1 MTNET
6 KPVAWRVKDYADG
19 WTVHRY
25 EHEAHRAARN
35 GNLIEPLYTRAPI
48 NRPSPEVGESALVE
62 RLRVMAGADGRITC
76 MAEYNGGAVASS
88 QSIAAALCADA
99 ADTITR
105 LASAKWWADQLEVP
119 YICDRHGELGEPHPV
134 QGCDRCS
141 HPVQATITRLQ
152 AELAEARKERDELRW
167 AIMGGEDA
175 PGVLDTV
182 THEEVLEAL
191 QESRSNWKSYAEM
204 VAAECNRLSA
214 ALGEAERAI
223 NRAKE
228 AVEDQDDI
236 ELVGSLDAAL
246 STLKTAREG

>member
-1 MTNET
+1 MSSEEA

-19 WTVHRY
+19 WTVYQY

-48 NRPSPEVGESALVE
+48 NRPSPEAGESGLVE
-62 RLRVMAGADGRITC
+62 RLNGMAGTGGRITC

-99 ADTITR
+99 ADEITN
-105 LASAKWWADQLEVP
+105 
-119 YICDRHGELGEPHPV
+119 
-134 QGCDRCS
+134 
-141 HPVQATITRLQ
+141 LQ

-182 THEEVLEAL
+182 THDEVLKAL

-204 VAAECNRLSA
+204 VAAERDRLSA

-246 STLKTAREG
+246 STLKTAREGNNA

>member
-1 MTNET
+1 M
-6 KPVAWRVKDYADG
+6 
-19 WTVHRY
+19 
-25 EHEAHRAARN
+25 
-35 GNLIEPLYTRAPI
+35 YTRAPI

-182 THEEVLEAL
+182 AHEEVL
-191 QESRSNWKSYAEM
+191 K
-204 VAAECNRLSA
+204 
-214 ALGEAERAI
+214 
-223 NRAKE
+223 
-228 AVEDQDDI
+228 
-236 ELVGSLDAAL
+236 AL
-246 STLKTAREG
+246 SDYYPKEYARIAPSFLGDTVKPHIERRPTYPFKIGRAHV

>member
-1 MTNET
+1 MSGET
-6 KPVAWRVKDYADG
+6 QPVAWRVKDYADG

-105 LASAKWWADQLEVP
+105 L
-119 YICDRHGELGEPHPV
+119 
-134 QGCDRCS
+134 
-141 HPVQATITRLQ
+141 Q

-236 ELVGSLDAAL
+236 ELVGSLAAAL
-246 STLKTAREG
+246 STLKTAREGNNA

>member
-1 MTNET
+1 MNGEE

-99 ADTITR
+99 ADEITN
-105 LASAKWWADQLEVP
+105 
-119 YICDRHGELGEPHPV
+119 
-134 QGCDRCS
+134 
-141 HPVQATITRLQ
+141 LQ

-182 THEEVLEAL
+182 THDEVLKAL

-246 STLKTAREG
+246 STLKTAREGNNA

>member
-1 MTNET
+1 MNGEEMKLLGCPFCGCAPAVSSYETGNEDD
-6 KPVAWRVKDYADG
+6 VAWVVACDCKLAPEDQPYAE
-19 WTVHRY
+19 RY
-25 EHEAHRAARN
+25 LSAHGQTREEVVRHWNA
-35 GNLIEPLYTRAPI
+35 RAPV
-48 NRPSPEVGESALVE
+48 NRPAPEAGESGLVE
-62 RLRVMAGADGRITC
+62 RLNGMAGTGGRITC

-99 ADTITR
+99 ADEITN
-105 LASAKWWADQLEVP
+105 
-119 YICDRHGELGEPHPV
+119 
-134 QGCDRCS
+134 
-141 HPVQATITRLQ
+141 LQ

-182 THEEVLEAL
+182 THDEVLKAL

-204 VAAECNRLSA
+204 VAAERDRLSA

-236 ELVGSLDAAL
+236 ELVGSLAAAL
-246 STLKTAREG
+246 STLKTAREGNNA

>member
-105 LASAKWWADQLEVP
+105 L
-119 YICDRHGELGEPHPV
+119 
-134 QGCDRCS
+134 
-141 HPVQATITRLQ
+141 Q

-175 PGVLDTV
+175 PGLLDTLS
-182 THEEVLEAL
+182 HEWVLEAL
-191 QESRSNWKSYAEM
+191 AENRSALRWYATQ
-204 VAAECNRLSA
+204 AEAQR
-214 ALGEAERAI
+214 
-223 NRAKE
+223 
-228 AVEDQDDI
+228 
-236 ELVGSLDAAL
+236 DAAL
-246 STLKTAREG
+246 AVAEDVASDLRVLSNDMANDGVAEKWWRPVYDEAVKLEALASLSPAKDEDPTHD

>member
-1 MTNET
+1 MTLPPEDRDLIE
-6 KPVAWRVKDYADG
+6 RVLGYDADENVK
-19 WTVHRY
+19 TLLLTRSDLSNLL
-25 EHEAHRAARN
+25 AAARAEAAPVVDD
-35 GNLIEPLYTRAPI
+35 GMARALIEPLY
-48 NRPSPEVGESALVE
+48 SADALASRDAEIE
-62 RLRVMAGADGRITC
+62 RLR
-76 MAEYNGGAVASS
+76 
-88 QSIAAALCADA
+88 
-99 ADTITR
+99 
-105 LASAKWWADQLEVP
+105 
-119 YICDRHGELGEPHPV
+119 GEL
-134 QGCDRCS
+134 DS
-141 HPVQATITRLQ
+141 
-152 AELAEARKERDELRW
+152 LRW